1 MPESEQ
7 LEVSDAVSEV
17 DAILDRLSN
26 AAGRA
31 VSELESVMER
41 ATKCEVAYEKLRK
54 AVQSAE
60 GAPVP
65 ANVEERLAELNEENR
80 RLRGVLEE
88 AHERAH
94 RIRTRL
100 EVVEDEL

>member
-7 LEVSDAVSEV
+7 PDVSDTVSEV
-17 DAILDRLSN
+17 DTILDRLSD
-26 AAGRA
+26 AAGRVA
-31 VSELESVMER
+31 SELESVMER
-41 ATKCEVAYEKLRK
+41 ATKCEVAYEKLRQ
-54 AVQSAE
+54 AVQDAE

-65 ANVEERLAELNEENR
+65 ANVEERLAQLNEENR

-88 AHERAH
+88 AHARAN

>member
-1 MPESEQ
+1 MPESEH
-7 LEVSDAVSEV
+7 LDVPDRVGEVEAM
-17 DAILDRLSN
+17 LDRLSD
-26 AAGRA
+26 AVGRVA
-31 VSELESVMER
+31 SELDSATER

-54 AVQSAE
+54 AVHGSD
-60 GAPVP
+60 GGRVP
-65 ANVEERLAELNEENR
+65 ANVEERLAQLNEENR

-88 AHERAH
+88 ARTRAN